1 MVRFSDIRPLTDF
14 LRNSKDHI
22 GALKASGNAEV
33 LTVNGEAAVV
43 VQDAKSYE
51 TLYELAEQAR
61 QDERLRQ
68 AIEAVK
74 AGDPTEPLDQVFSR
88 LRKKHELTQ

>member
-1 MVRFSDIRPLTDF
+1 MTPLVNIKPLTDF

-22 GALKASGNAEV
+22 GQLKASGKAEV

-43 VQDAKSYE
+43 VQDAKAYAM
-51 TLYELAEQAR
+51 LHELAEQAR

-68 AIEAVK
+68 AIQAAK
-74 AGDPTEPLDQVFSR
+74 NGEPRESVDEVFSR
-88 LRKKHELTQ
+88 LRKKHGTAA